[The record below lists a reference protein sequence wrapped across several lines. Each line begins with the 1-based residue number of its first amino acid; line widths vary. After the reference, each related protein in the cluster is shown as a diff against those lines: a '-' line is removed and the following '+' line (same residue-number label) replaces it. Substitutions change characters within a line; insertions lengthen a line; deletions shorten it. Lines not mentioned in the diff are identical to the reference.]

1 MVTGR
6 FDLHA
11 LRRDYGD
18 VRAEALSCRSAA
30 ALFDFSFM
38 SRIRI
43 EGPSAAALIGTLTP
57 RRIDDLPPGR
67 IRYALRVAVDGRVLG
82 DLTIWR
88 LDAETFEVFDGT
100 GHALAHLRSAVGAA
114 ASVRDLSQET
124 AILAVQ
130 GPESLRTLSA
140 VMPTDELRG
149 LAYFAHVP
157 TAIAGTSCRIGRL
170 GYTGERGFEI
180 VLPRTAGEEIWKI
193 LAAHAR
199 PAGFAAADI
208 LRIEAGFV
216 LFANELSV
224 LVTAAELG
232 LTRFA
237 EGARASGAC
246 KPCGGAA
253 EEGTRRV
260 RLLCFEATCDS
271 EPVLWQQEAGA
282 SFPPAPGCFFATSA
296 CRSVVT
302 NAVLG
307 LGYAAAGPRSEQLVD
322 PTGRFRD
329 IREVPLPCHDPG
341 KRRPR
346 GGWRDDLLPN
356 NRNT

>member
-1 MVTGR
+1 MVNGR
-6 FDLHA
+6 FNVHA

-18 VRAEALSCRSAA
+18 ARAEALSCRSAA

-43 EGPSAAALIGTLTP
+43 EGPAAARIGTLTP
-57 RRIDDLPPGR
+57 RRIDDLSPGR
-67 IRYALRVAVDGRVLG
+67 IRYALRVAADGQVLG

-88 LDAETFEVFDGT
+88 LDAETFEIFDGT
-100 GHALAHLRSAVGAA
+100 GDALAQLRPAAGAA
-114 ASVRDLSQET
+114 GSVRDLSQET
-124 AILAVQ
+124 AVLAVQ

-140 VMPTDELRG
+140 VMPTEQLRG

-157 TAIAGTSCRIGRL
+157 TAIAGTTCRIGRL

-180 VLPRTAGEEIWKI
+180 VLPRAAREEIWKM

-208 LRIEAGFV
+208 LRIEAGF
-216 LFANELSV
+216 LFFANELHV
-224 LVTAAELG
+224 PVTAAELG

-237 EGARASGAC
+237 EGARKPGAC
-246 KPCGGAA
+246 KPSGDGA
-253 EEGTRRV
+253 EEPKRRV

-271 EPVLWQQEAGA
+271 EPVLWQQETSA
-282 SFPPAPGCFFATSA
+282 SFPPAPSCLFATSA
-296 CRSVVT
+296 CRSVVA

-307 LGYAAAGPRSEQLVD
+307 LGYAAACPRSERLVD
-322 PTGRFRD
+322 PTGRFRE

-341 KRRPR
+341 KQRPR
-346 GGWRDDLLPN
+346 GGWRDDLLPD